1 MSKHTNR
8 GCGVLKS
15 DMYSHVWLNHCV
27 LGCSGV
33 LMCWINIR
41 IVSKHTNR
49 DVCLLLLVSPTSHF
63 CHPTASHISA
73 QCHCISAGHQLYTL
87 VAGVGSLASV
97 PLSVVPLYS
106 RMWCHHHSTPIC
118 SYCICNLPT
127 LVLSLLRHCHSHHG
141 NEDPVANDSD
151 GVMFSCVGVDCRW
164 LVHADNLFSE
174 GLHVM
179 GWTECT
185 KLFLDL
191 RRFVGA
197 IWPYRE
203 CLLSV
208 VCFSLSLW
216 EMVLLLIV
224 GGAIPASWYRLST
237 LVGLRHPV
245 INRHASF
252 STWINLLRHALTVPT
267 QGMHIPRLSN

>member
-1 MSKHTNR
+1 MSSRAIHLEMLHSLNADAFMNSLRHFIARR
-8 GCGVLKS
+8 GLPAKIFS
-15 DMYSHVWLNHCV
+15 DL
-27 LGCSGV
+27 
-33 LMCWINIR
+33 
-41 IVSKHTNR
+41 
-49 DVCLLLLVSPTSHF
+49 LLLLVSLHHTFVIHCFTHLCAVSLY
-63 CHPTASHISA
+63 ISR
-73 QCHCISAGHQLYTL
+73 S
-87 VAGVGSLASV
+87 
-97 PLSVVPLYS
+97 SVVHACGRSGQFSKCSIVCGSSVQSHVVSSSQYPHLFILYL
-106 RMWCHHHSTPIC
+106 H
-118 SYCICNLPT
+118 LPT

-224 GGAIPASWYRLST
+224 GGAIPASW
-237 LVGLRHPV
+237 
-245 INRHASF
+245 
-252 STWINLLRHALTVPT
+252 
-267 QGMHIPRLSN
+267 

>member
-1 MSKHTNR
+1 MFLVWCFSNTHDHLINNDIVDNFQSVYKAGHSCETALLSVYNDIVTTIRR
-8 GCGVLKS
+8 GTGAMLVLLDLSAAFDTIDYENFFCFLEKYVGICGNAL
-15 DMYSHVWLNHCV
+15 
-27 LGCSGV
+27 
-33 LMCWINIR
+33 
-41 IVSKHTNR
+41 
-49 DVCLLLLVSPTSHF
+49 LLLLVSLHHTFVIHCFTHLGAVSLY
-63 CHPTASHISA
+63 ISR
-73 QCHCISAGHQLYTL
+73 S
-87 VAGVGSLASV
+87 
-97 PLSVVPLYS
+97 SVVHDCGRSGQFSKCSIVCGSSVQSHVVSSSQYPHLFILYL
-106 RMWCHHHSTPIC
+106 H
-118 SYCICNLPT
+118 LPT

-164 LVHADNLFSE
+164 LVHEDNLFSE

-208 VCFSLSLW
+208 VCLSLSLW

-224 GGAIPASWYRLST
+224 GGAIPASW
-237 LVGLRHPV
+237 
-245 INRHASF
+245 
-252 STWINLLRHALTVPT
+252 
-267 QGMHIPRLSN
+267 

>member
-1 MSKHTNR
+1 MWR
-8 GCGVLKS
+8 GGVCVRVKNVCYLT
-15 DMYSHVWLNHCV
+15 HCQCPHPV
-27 LGCSGV
+27 PIPIGRKL
-33 LMCWINIR
+33 
-41 IVSKHTNR
+41 
-49 DVCLLLLVSPTSHF
+49 LLLLVSLHHTFVIHCFTHLCAVSLY
-63 CHPTASHISA
+63 ISR
-73 QCHCISAGHQLYTL
+73 S
-87 VAGVGSLASV
+87 
-97 PLSVVPLYS
+97 SVVHASGRRGQFSKCSIVCGSSVQSHVVSSSQYPHLFILYL
-106 RMWCHHHSTPIC
+106 H
-118 SYCICNLPT
+118 LPT

-208 VCFSLSLW
+208 VCFSCCNLYIQYTHKQKQLW
-216 EMVLLLIV
+216 
-224 GGAIPASWYRLST
+224 
-237 LVGLRHPV
+237 
-245 INRHASF
+245 
-252 STWINLLRHALTVPT
+252 
-267 QGMHIPRLSN
+267 

>member
-1 MSKHTNR
+1 MVNR
-8 GCGVLKS
+8 QVKFFGHVMLKEDMENLVL
-15 DMYSHVWLNHCV
+15 L
-27 LGCSGV
+27 
-33 LMCWINIR
+33 
-41 IVSKHTNR
+41 
-49 DVCLLLLVSPTSHF
+49 LLLLVSLHHTFFSIVCGSSVQSHVVSSSQYPHLF
-63 CHPTASHISA
+63 I
-73 QCHCISAGHQLYTL
+73 LYL
-87 VAGVGSLASV
+87 
-97 PLSVVPLYS
+97 
-106 RMWCHHHSTPIC
+106 H
-118 SYCICNLPT
+118 LPT
-127 LVLSLLRHCHSHHG
+127 HVLSLLRHCHSHHG
-141 NEDPVANDSD
+141 NEDPVANYSD

-224 GGAIPASWYRLST
+224 GGAIPASW
-237 LVGLRHPV
+237 
-245 INRHASF
+245 
-252 STWINLLRHALTVPT
+252 
-267 QGMHIPRLSN
+267 

>member
-1 MSKHTNR
+1 MSLHHT
-8 GCGVLKS
+8 
-15 DMYSHVWLNHCV
+15 
-27 LGCSGV
+27 
-33 LMCWINIR
+33 
-41 IVSKHTNR
+41 
-49 DVCLLLLVSPTSHF
+49 F
-63 CHPTASHISA
+63 CHPLLHTSLRE
-73 QCHCISAGHQLYTL
+73 CHCISAGHQLYTL

-97 PLSVVPLYS
+97 PLSVVPLVQSHVVSSSQYP
-106 RMWCHHHSTPIC
+106 HLFILYLH
-118 SYCICNLPT
+118 LPT

-197 IWPYRE
+197 ISPYRE

-216 EMVLLLIV
+216 ERLLLLIV
-224 GGAIPASWYRLST
+224 GDAIPASW
-237 LVGLRHPV
+237 
-245 INRHASF
+245 
-252 STWINLLRHALTVPT
+252 
-267 QGMHIPRLSN
+267 

>member
-1 MSKHTNR
+1 MLDASKAFDRVRYCKHFNELLER
-8 GCGVLKS
+8 NISPVVLRILIY
-15 DMYSHVWLNHCV
+15 MYMNQTLRVQWCQTL
-27 LGCSGV
+27 
-33 LMCWINIR
+33 
-41 IVSKHTNR
+41 
-49 DVCLLLLVSPTSHF
+49 LLLLVSLHHTFVIHCFTHLCAVSLY
-63 CHPTASHISA
+63 ISR
-73 QCHCISAGHQLYTL
+73 S
-87 VAGVGSLASV
+87 
-97 PLSVVPLYS
+97 SVVHACGRSGQFSKCSIVCGSSVQSHVVSSSQYPHLFILYL
-106 RMWCHHHSTPIC
+106 H
-118 SYCICNLPT
+118 LPT

-224 GGAIPASWYRLST
+224 GGAIPASW
-237 LVGLRHPV
+237 
-245 INRHASF
+245 
-252 STWINLLRHALTVPT
+252 
-267 QGMHIPRLSN
+267 

>member
-1 MSKHTNR
+1 M
-8 GCGVLKS
+8 CCVVLS
-15 DMYSHVWLNHCV
+15 CRFSVDISYT
-27 LGCSGV
+27 
-33 LMCWINIR
+33 I
-41 IVSKHTNR
+41 
-49 DVCLLLLVSPTSHF
+49 LLLLVPLHHTFVIHCFTHLCAVSLY
-63 CHPTASHISA
+63 ISR
-73 QCHCISAGHQLYTL
+73 S
-87 VAGVGSLASV
+87 
-97 PLSVVPLYS
+97 SVVHACGRSGQFSKCSIVCGSSVQSHVVSSSQYPHLFILYL
-106 RMWCHHHSTPIC
+106 H
-118 SYCICNLPT
+118 LPT
-127 LVLSLLRHCHSHHG
+127 LVLSLLWHCHSHHG

-191 RRFVGA
+191 RRFVGD

-224 GGAIPASWYRLST
+224 GGAIPASW
-237 LVGLRHPV
+237 
-245 INRHASF
+245 
-252 STWINLLRHALTVPT
+252 
-267 QGMHIPRLSN
+267 